1 MKYVTHFF
9 FFCFHVEICLV
20 HMFRFDWNSF
30 HYFNAVVFKT
40 VYFFRVIC
48 HYSEFLH
55 SQIFYNLCSNTV
67 ISKVGSK
74 AQSYIRLYSIKAFIL
89 QFVGFKFIYKSYS
102 SAFLTKVNESTSAFC
117 GYFFHCGVKLVSA
130 HPSCPGKYEIILT
143 GGIADVEAAVDH
155 VKGRFDSR
163 LIDSCVIGRIDP
175 QVVTGMFGT
184 QEGAKTGSVGIIE
197 TFSAASLIR
206 AADIAVKTAKVAI
219 YELRLSRGMGG
230 KGLVII
236 TGDVGDVTA
245 SVEAGAAYAKEQGLF
260 CNSAVIPAP
269 HKELWEQLS

>member
-1 MKYVTHFF
+1 MYQAIGI
-9 FFCFHVEICLV
+9 VEL
-20 HMFRFDWNSF
+20 
-30 HYFNAVVFKT
+30 K
-40 VYFFRVIC
+40 
-48 HYSEFLH
+48 
-55 SQIFYNLCSNTV
+55 
-67 ISKVGSK
+67 
-74 AQSYIRLYSIKAFIL
+74 SIAKGIEATDAAL
-89 QFVGFKFIYKSYS
+89 KS
-102 SAFLTKVNESTSAFC
+102 A
-117 GYFFHCGVKLVSA
+117 GVKLVSA

-163 LIDSCVIGRIDP
+163 LIDP

>member
-1 MKYVTHFF
+1 MYQAIGI
-9 FFCFHVEICLV
+9 VEL
-20 HMFRFDWNSF
+20 
-30 HYFNAVVFKT
+30 K
-40 VYFFRVIC
+40 
-48 HYSEFLH
+48 
-55 SQIFYNLCSNTV
+55 
-67 ISKVGSK
+67 
-74 AQSYIRLYSIKAFIL
+74 SIAKGIEATDAAL
-89 QFVGFKFIYKSYS
+89 KS
-102 SAFLTKVNESTSAFC
+102 A
-117 GYFFHCGVKLVSA
+117 GVKLVSA

-236 TGDVGDVTA
+236 TDCSVTPPL
-245 SVEAGAAYAKEQGLF
+245 SLHRTRSCGSSCRKYRAGA
-260 CNSAVIPAP
+260 IPAP
-269 HKELWEQLS
+269 ALTTAHT